1 MLLQTHSRERA
12 GGVTL
17 LVMLAAYSE
26 LRLRVPVLRSHLRLQ
41 GQPVPL
47 AGKSV
52 YMLFVDRFA
61 RTPGAGGEGEACD
74 GSSWC
79 GGTLAGLLS
88 RVEYIAGMGF
98 DCVWMAPVLLQPVL
112 DQFFVGWC
120 SSGYH
125 GYWVQDF
132 YKIDHRFG
140 SEADLLAVSRALHA
154 HGRCLIILTDWVA

>member
-1 MLLQTHSRERA
+1 
-12 GGVTL
+12 
-17 LVMLAAYSE
+17 
-26 LRLRVPVLRSHLRLQ
+26 
-41 GQPVPL
+41 
-47 AGKSV
+47 
-52 YMLFVDRFA
+52 
-61 RTPGAGGEGEACD
+61 
-74 GSSWC
+74 
-79 GGTLAGLLS
+79 LLS

-98 DCVWMAPVLLQPVL
+98 DCVWMAPVLQQPVL
-112 DQFFVGWC
+112 DQCFVGWC